1 MNGENMKIICLEE
14 NYLDSELGRACMP
27 VALGFFGHT
36 IEEYLIPFE
45 TTARLCNLELLAPV
59 YTCGISYADRDAD
72 KIAQQKTLAREHA
85 SRLVELLN
93 SVVNNPEGE

>member
-1 MNGENMKIICLEE
+1 MCHSIFIPGYRLKA
-14 NYLDSELGRACMP
+14 YSRP
-27 VALGFFGHT
+27 TFGHT